1 MNILK
6 KINHFHILVFI
17 SIAIIFEFITKFFGF
32 YYNQYYWSF
41 GTVFKLLFFLYFL
54 QQLIKGPKKEFLIP
68 LILLSSFLVVELF
81 IYDFSVKIDFYF
93 YSTRYLYFLI
103 FLFLLTKHNN
113 LSKNQVINFLT
124 FFLIV
129 NSVMILSG
137 IIFDISIFKTY
148 EGGRIGFDGVF
159 NVVSDVNYVYAS
171 YILICIFYHNV
182 HDYKKLTL
190 INILVG
196 VLTGTKVILVL
207 SMIYLIFRLYK
218 YSKKA
223 LTTLLVTISVLV
235 FVFHRIFMKYIK
247 LIFEEHFLIYET
259 DGFWGAI
266 SSTRFTNALN
276 SIELFLNKFP
286 KKSNFIYGKDFIENR
301 VEMELLDLLLFWG
314 ILGSII
320 YLAIF
325 IFLNKK
331 FIIEKKDIYII
342 CIMLLISFFGGK
354 FLTNFISLLIL
365 YTFFTSKKI
374 QIN

>member
-6 KINHFHILVFI
+6 KINHFYILVFI
-17 SIAIIFEFITKFFGF
+17 SFAIFFEFITKIFGF

-41 GTVFKLLFFLYFL
+41 GTVFKLLFVLYFIW
-54 QQLIKGPKKEFLIP
+54 QLIKDPKKEFLLP
-68 LILLSSFLVVELF
+68 LILLSSFLLIELF

-93 YSTRYLYFLI
+93 YSIRYLYFLM
-103 FLFLLTKHNN
+103 FLFLLIKYNN
-113 LSKNQVINFLT
+113 LSKNHVINFLT
-124 FFLIV
+124 FFLLS
-129 NSVMILSG
+129 NSLLILLG
-137 IIFDISIFKTY
+137 LFFEISVFKTY
-148 EGGRIGFDGVF
+148 GGGRVGFDGMF
-159 NVVSDVNYVYAS
+159 NVISDVNYVYAA
-171 YILICIFYHNV
+171 YILICIFYHNS
-182 HDYKKLTL
+182 HDYKKLAL
-190 INILVG
+190 GNILVG

-207 SMIYLIFRLYK
+207 SIIYLMFRLYK
-218 YSKKA
+218 YSKKVLA
-223 LTTLLVTISVLV
+223 SVLV
-235 FVFHRIFMKYIK
+235 ITSALVFIFHQTLIEYIK
-247 LIFEEHFLIYET
+247 LIFKEHFLIYET

-276 SIELFLNKFP
+276 SMELFLNKFP
-286 KKSNFIYGKDFIENR
+286 TISNFIYDKDFIENR

-314 ILGSII
+314 ILGFMI

-331 FIIEKKDIYII
+331 FITEKKDIYII

-374 QIN
+374 QLN